1 MSNTFVITKQSWT
14 LWKAGKGI
22 DLIASNMKMSSCVI
36 SEVLRCLH
44 VGLLCVQQYPDD
56 RPTMMSVILML
67 ESHIELAE
75 PKEPA
80 FISRIVL
87 LEEDLYPKDTS
98 STNEVTVTILEPR

>member
-1 MSNTFVITKQSWT
+1 
-14 LWKAGKGI
+14 
-22 DLIASNMKMSSCVI
+22 
-36 SEVLRCLH
+36 
-44 VGLLCVQQYPDD
+44 
-56 RPTMMSVILML
+56 MMSVILML